1 VAKNRIEIV
10 ITAAAHGLQSGLR
23 SAMGMVGDF
32 VNDIKGIGAAGV
44 AAFNAL
50 NQAVFFFTQ
59 NIQTAI
65 QVGKGLYNIFLDQ
78 AVQAQRYEV
87 VLEHLTGSQENAAA
101 VMERID
107 QISQELGQNWEQVA
121 AGGQQLAAAAKD
133 AEGNFDIDLWE
144 ELLQMTEDLSA
155 TRPDVPFQ
163 LMARGVTAA
172 LQGDLSQLTR
182 LLDVNVSKLMGLGD
196 AADEVAQAQGRL
208 TGLVEIEAQNLSDT
222 AQGGIENMRIFLE
235 NYGAAGTAQAI
246 AEETIV
252 GSWGRIRAEFEAAT
266 RDIGEK
272 FLPLITEALN
282 GILEWWDEHE
292 DDVMAIADT
301 FAEGLVEKLQNID
314 WEAVAAGIA
323 MIVKTVTD
331 LVAALGDLANSPAAQ
346 FFGPEGP
353 FGSGA
358 AGSNQAIGQSLF
370 PNSPE
375 RQQQFEEGGLIGS
388 RRATHP
394 LEHLAQRGLTVE
406 GSWADRTIREVVEEI
421 QLGLLDQ
428 LLASEGGD

>member
-10 ITAAAHGLQSGLR
+10 ITAAAQGLQSGLR
-23 SAMGMVGDF
+23 RAMGMVNDF
-32 VNDIKGIGAAGV
+32 VSDLKGIGAAGA

-50 NQAVFFFTQ
+50 NQAAFFFTQ

-196 AADEVAQAQGRL
+196 AADEIEQTGGRL
-208 TGLVEIEAQNLSDT
+208 TGLVEVEAEKLSDT

-272 FLPLITEALN
+272 FLPLITEGLQS
-282 GILEWWDEHE
+282 ILEWWDEHE
-292 DDVMAIADT
+292 DEVMAIADT
-301 FAEGLVEKLQNID
+301 FAEGLVDKLQNID
-314 WEAVAAGIA
+314 WEAVAAGITTVVSA
-323 MIVKTVTD
+323 VTD
-331 LVAALGDLANSPAAQ
+331 LFEAIGEFSESPAAQ
-346 FFGPEGP
+346 WLEKTFNPETGTIGGVGFFQDQSNFNVGRGGEPLIDTIRSDIQSQGQARAERMGTVNV
-353 FGSGA
+353 SGD
-358 AGSNQAIGQSLF
+358 
-370 PNSPE
+370 
-375 RQQQFEEGGLIGS
+375 
-388 RRATHP
+388 
-394 LEHLAQRGLTVE
+394 
-406 GSWADRTIREVVEEI
+406 WADKTIREVVELI
-421 QLGLLDQ
+421 SLDMLDGLLGDI
-428 LLASEGGD
+428 GGG